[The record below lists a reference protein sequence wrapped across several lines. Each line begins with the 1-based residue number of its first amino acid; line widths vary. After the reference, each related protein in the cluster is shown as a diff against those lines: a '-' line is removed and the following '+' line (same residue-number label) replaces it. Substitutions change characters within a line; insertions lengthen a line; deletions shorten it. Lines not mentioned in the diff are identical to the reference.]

1 MDAKIS
7 HANNWDRCKY
17 VYFDHKMQSMIG
29 IIVLVV
35 SDCKSQVFQCKL
47 NPIMKMVII
56 VVENGKSFVHTKH
69 EVKPW

>member
-1 MDAKIS
+1 MYRG
-7 HANNWDRCKY
+7 NY

-56 VVENGKSFVHTKH
+56 VVENSKSFVHTKH